1 VELAAMI
8 VLGPRVGRFGV
19 GAVPIRGHDLP
30 VTTLG
35 VFVLWVGWYGFNGG
49 STLALTNGVPSVIM
63 NTTLAAAF
71 GGIVAMAIT
80 WVADKR
86 PDVVTI
92 MNGALAGLVAITA
105 SANIMTSWQAALIGG
120 VGAVVMQVVSVALE
134 RAHIDDAVGAVPVHL
149 GAGIWGTL
157 AVGLLGDSR
166 DFPVTSSRLDQIGI
180 QLAGIAVCFVWA
192 FGVTY
197 VVLSL

>member
-1 VELAAMI
+1 WAWGNGALHGLGDGSDGWLRRIGFVDFAGSTVVHSVGGWIALAAII
-8 VLGPRVGRFGV
+8 VLGPRIGRFGV

-105 SANIMTSWQAALIGG
+105 SAN
-120 VGAVVMQVVSVALE
+120 
-134 RAHIDDAVGAVPVHL
+134 
-149 GAGIWGTL
+149 
-157 AVGLLGDSR
+157 
-166 DFPVTSSRLDQIGI
+166 
-180 QLAGIAVCFVWA
+180 
-192 FGVTY
+192 
-197 VVLSL
+197 